1 MIFNDLPISESILRG
16 IKRMNF
22 TAATPVQSKAIRPM
36 LDGKDIVVIAPTGS
50 GKTAAFGI
58 PVMESI
64 DTQSDV
70 VQALVLCPTRE
81 LALQIVE
88 VFRDLTA
95 YKREIRVQAVYGGEP
110 IDRQIKALKN
120 RPHIIVATPG
130 RLIDHLGRRTIRLG
144 QVGTAVL
151 DEADRM
157 LDMGFVHDMKLI
169 LSELPKERQT
179 VMFSATMAPE
189 VMHIAEQFQRHA
201 ETIRV
206 GGEQKPVVSVTQYY
220 AEVDTKEKEATLVE
234 LLNEKRYKI
243 ALVFI
248 SRKHLAKKLAA
259 TLQDNGFRAEA
270 LQGNMSQPARN
281 RVMAGFKNGSI
292 DILVATDV
300 AARGIDVEN
309 IDVVVNYDMPQ
320 DPDSYIH
327 RIGRTGRAGKY
338 GDAYTLVAPS
348 ESYDFRSIVKKTN
361 ATVQLV
367 TLSMSPSFQPR
378 KRKPSPYTVTP
389 AEPTTKIGE
398 QLRKNKPAPAAKPA
412 TQAAAQKLNSDQNK
426 RRRRRRSRTASA
438 R

>member
-1 MIFNDLPISESILRG
+1 
-16 IKRMNF
+16 
-22 TAATPVQSKAIRPM
+22 
-36 LDGKDIVVIAPTGS
+36 
-50 GKTAAFGI
+50 
-58 PVMESI
+58 
-64 DTQSDV
+64 
-70 VQALVLCPTRE
+70 
-81 LALQIVE
+81 
-88 VFRDLTA
+88 
-95 YKREIRVQAVYGGEP
+95 
-110 IDRQIKALKN
+110 
-120 RPHIIVATPG
+120 
-130 RLIDHLGRRTIRLG
+130 
-144 QVGTAVL
+144 VL

-157 LDMGFVHDMKLI
+157 LDMGFVRDMKLI

-179 VMFSATMAPE
+179 VMFSATMAPD
-189 VMHIAEQFQRHA
+189 VMQIAAQFQKDA

-234 LLNEKRYKI
+234 LLNEKRYRI

-281 RVMAGFKNGSI
+281 RVMAGFKNGTI
-292 DILVATDV
+292 DVLVATDV

-338 GDAYTLVAPS
+338 GDAYTLVAPA
-348 ESYDFRSIVKKTN
+348 ESYDFRAIVKKTN

-378 KRKPSPYTVTP
+378 KKKPASYTVTP
-389 AEPTTKIGE
+389 AEPTTTIGE
-398 QLRKNKPAPAAKPA
+398 QLQKNQRDTGAPGARQSGGRNRGSRGNRTARGQSSDSNRGSGSNQAADSRQD
-412 TQAAAQKLNSDQNK
+412 TGAAAQKLNSDQSR
-426 RRRRRRSRTASA
+426 RRRRRRSRTSSA